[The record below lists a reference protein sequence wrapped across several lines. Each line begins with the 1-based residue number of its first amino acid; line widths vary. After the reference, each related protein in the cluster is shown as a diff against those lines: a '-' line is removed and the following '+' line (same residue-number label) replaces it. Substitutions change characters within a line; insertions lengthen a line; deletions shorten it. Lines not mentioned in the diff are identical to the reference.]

1 MNRIVKR
8 AVATVVAATGLGLAM
23 PAVASAEAP
32 ARTPSARHTSCPFHR
47 IDMGSG
53 GHIIY
58 SECHLSSGVQL
69 SGTIWDDKADGKC
82 AMVEVNFN
90 HGGYRYMKVCGKGN
104 HKDFRWSQGG
114 ATDAYVTGRIV

>member
-1 MNRIVKR
+1 MNCIVKR
-8 AVATVVAATGLGLAM
+8 AVATLVAATGLGLAM
-23 PAVASAEAP
+23 PAVAAAEAP
-32 ARTPSARHTSCPFHR
+32 AGLPSARHASCPFHR

-58 SECHLSSGVQL
+58 SECHLSSGVQVW
-69 SGTIWDDKADGKC
+69 GTIWDDKADGHC

-104 HKDFRWSQGG
+104 HKDFHWSQGG